1 MGLLDKLFKREP
13 GTGSSTAPA
22 AAQPMP
28 AAQPVTP
35 TRAPRG
41 RGSITWVP
49 VGHPV
54 NVAGREIPG
63 GMLYVG
69 SRAMRADGHGTE
81 PALIDPSLPIDWKR
95 PDARGVS
102 MGYWPAY
109 QDISPAARAGYLSWL
124 IDGRSDPRA
133 YIGYVFLYL
142 YGLERRV
149 LVDLANQP
157 DDPEIAAIAQ
167 EVRRL
172 VSIYRDNGSFQ
183 GYGTRFLDLLDT
195 VTARTAP
202 LSPPDWHTVEPS
214 WPLPSTVRVALGRY
228 IAAKQP
234 IPAEWALVLIR
245 TYGEISLRTPAV
257 RCADEFDELFRA
269 RYRARFGGGMV
280 VQPPAAR
287 IEVDYYPASGG
298 LRGEYRRRLDDMP
311 DVCASSTALHALR
324 DLAAEC
330 TDALDAYSR
339 FLGRNPDASDD
350 PAAAG
355 LLPDELLASH
365 GGSALTSLRTW
376 AHDRTAHGATVVG
389 IDDVVQRWAPGRDA
403 KLAKKD
409 AVSLAGLLAKFDV
422 GIEPDVR
429 FSGKTPAPGSNV
441 VLFPLPDGAPASPSP
456 QYAAASVLVHLTAV
470 VASADGTVG
479 DDERLHLAQHLEDSL
494 SLDPSERARLEAHL
508 LSLTT
513 DKASLAGVKR
523 RVDELDA
530 SRRAAIGEFLVD
542 LAAADGA
549 VTPQEI
555 GTLTKLYKLLGL
567 DEANVYSTIHALGTD
582 AGPVTVRPADTSD
595 QGHAIPSPQEAP
607 SGAVV
612 LDADKVRARLA
623 ETATV
628 TALLADIFTEDD
640 EPAPAAP
647 AETPSASAPSSGISI
662 DGLDAA
668 HSALADTLRSQ
679 ASWTR
684 SEAEEV
690 AGTLDL
696 PLLDGALDRI
706 NEAAMD
712 HCGEP
717 LVDGE
722 DPLVI
727 NDYAAEELFA

>member
-13 GTGSSTAPA
+13 VAAPSDTSLVA
-22 AAQPMP
+22 EPTKPMRVP
-28 AAQPVTP
+28 S
-35 TRAPRG
+35 G

-49 VGHPV
+49 PGHPV
-54 NVAGREIPG
+54 NVGGRVLDG

-69 SRAMRADGHGTE
+69 SRAMRGDGHGAE
-81 PALIDPSLPIDWKR
+81 PALIDPSLPVDWKR
-95 PDARGVS
+95 PDIQGVS

-109 QDISPAARAGYLSWL
+109 HDISPAARAGYLSWL
-124 IDGRSDPRA
+124 LDGRRDPRA
-133 YIGYVFLYL
+133 YIGYVFLFF

-149 LVDLANQP
+149 LVDLTNHP
-157 DDPEIAAIAQ
+157 DDPEIPAIAQ

-172 VSIYRDNGSFQ
+172 VTIYRDNGSFQ
-183 GYGTRFLDLLDT
+183 RYGTRFLDLLDT

-202 LSPPDWHTVEPS
+202 LSPPDWQTMEPS
-214 WPLPSTVRVALGRY
+214 WPLPSTVRVAIGRY
-228 IAAKQP
+228 IAAGQP
-234 IPAEWALVLIR
+234 IPAEWALVLLR

-257 RCADEFDELFRA
+257 RCADEFDELFCA
-269 RYRARFGGGMV
+269 RYRARFGDGMV

-287 IEVDYYPASGG
+287 IEVDYYPSSGG
-298 LRGEYRRRLDDMP
+298 LRGEYRRRLGDMP
-311 DVCASSTALHALR
+311 DVCAASSAIHALR
-324 DLAAEC
+324 DLAGEC

-339 FLGRNPDASDD
+339 FLGRNPDAADD

-365 GGSALTSLRTW
+365 GGPALTSLRTW
-376 AHDRTAHGATVVG
+376 AHDQTAQGAAVVG

-409 AVSLAGLLAKFDV
+409 AVSLAGLLAKFGV
-422 GIEPDVR
+422 GVEPDVR
-429 FSGKTPAPGSNV
+429 FSGKTPTPGSKV
-441 VLFPLPDGAPASPSP
+441 VLFPLPDGAPAAPSP

-479 DDERLHLAQHLEDSL
+479 DDERLHLARHLEASL
-494 SLDPSERARLEAHL
+494 NLDAPERARLEAHL
-508 LSLTT
+508 QVLTT
-513 DKASLAGVKR
+513 DKASLAGVKA
-523 RVDELDA
+523 RVDGLDA

-549 VTPQEI
+549 VTPGEI

-582 AGPVTVRPADTSD
+582 SGPVTVRPADTTNT
-595 QGHAIPSPQEAP
+595 GHAIPPAPATP

-628 TALLADIFTEDD
+628 TALLADIFTED
-640 EPAPAAP
+640 EPAATPTAKTTPARA
-647 AETPSASAPSSGISI
+647 AASGVSVE
-662 DGLDAA
+662 GLDAA

-679 ASWTR
+679 ASWAR
-684 SEAEEV
+684 AEVEV
-690 AGTLDL
+690 LAADLDL
-696 PLLDGALDRI
+696 PLLDGALDRV

-712 HCGEP
+712 CCGEP
-717 LVDGE
+717 LVEGE
-722 DPLVI
+722 DPLEI